1 VFDNPNTR
9 RLDMSDPTHPGMV
22 LWRLRNTET
31 GEEAEYE
38 ACDLQCAQ
46 LLAAEDHGGEPE
58 DWSWRE

>member
-1 VFDNPNTR
+1 
-9 RLDMSDPTHPGMV
+9 MSDPTHPGMV